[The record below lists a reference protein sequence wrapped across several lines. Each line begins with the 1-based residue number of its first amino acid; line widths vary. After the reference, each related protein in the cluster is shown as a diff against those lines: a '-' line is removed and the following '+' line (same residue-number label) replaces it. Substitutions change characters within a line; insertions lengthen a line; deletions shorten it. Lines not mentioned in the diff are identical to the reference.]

1 MFRVAVCDDDLT
13 YINSVLKPMIANALR
28 AAEFQAETYFF
39 VDGNEL
45 LSEFKAHN
53 GYDIVILDIDMPN
66 INGKEIAKHIRQTD
80 ADCCIA
86 FLTAY
91 TDEALN
97 TIPYSIKAFI
107 PKDYTGERIFS
118 ELTKLFKDCLSQNR
132 RRRNFEIVKNGTNG
146 LIRLYD
152 EEIFYF
158 QNKNEHIFLN
168 TENERF
174 LLVEK
179 SFKKLEEKHDL
190 TGFCRIHTDLI
201 INIGKVYEIMKNDI
215 LLTNGEKLPVSRRR
229 RNDLIAAFADLMT
242 IKAGK

>member
-13 YINSVLKPMIANALR
+13 YISSVLKPMIANALR

-53 GYDIVILDIDMPN
+53 GYDIVILDIDMPKM
-66 INGKEIAKHIRQTD
+66 NGKEIAKHIRQTD
-80 ADCCIA
+80 NNCCIA

-107 PKDYTGERIFS
+107 PKEYKGGKIFS
-118 ELTKLFKDCLSQNR
+118 ELTKLFKDCLSQKQ
-132 RRRNFEIVKNGTNG
+132 RRRNFEIIKNGVNG

-158 QNKNEHIFLN
+158 QNKNEHIFLH
-168 TENERF
+168 TESEQF

-179 SFKKLEEKHDL
+179 SLKKLEEKHDL

-201 INIGKVYEIMKNDI
+201 VNIGKVYEIMKNDI
-215 LLTNGEKLPVSRRR
+215 VLTNGEKLPVSRRR